1 MVNSSLHWKPSLAKV
16 PGLKL
21 HVPLLALVWGAGGQA
36 CQVKQSLCALV
47 LICVR
52 GITVSLLVVG
62 KRAGLGLLK
71 RHMDSVQTGGISNS
85 YLGRVR
91 LKDANSWTWRY
102 CLYEHLSLW
111 LSCADEGSAVTCL
124 QPCSALSTWIFFT
137 GRFPELGSW
146 RAPTGDAHLVLVKP
160 SLQCADNGL
169 QRCTV
174 SSPASW
180 LWGRYGLA
188 VPRTVSCQELLPASW
203 WDAGVGDA
211 GSVVASD
218 LCSWNTHETN
228 HEC

>member
-1 MVNSSLHWKPSLAKV
+1 MSSKAE
-16 PGLKL
+16 
-21 HVPLLALVWGAGGQA
+21 
-36 CQVKQSLCALV
+36 SLCLSP
-47 LICVR
+47 LCVR
-52 GITVSLLVVG
+52 GITVSLPVVG

-71 RHMDSVQTGGISNS
+71 RCSDSVQTGGISNS
-85 YLGRVR
+85 YLSRVC

-146 RAPTGDAHLVLVKP
+146 RAPTRDAHLVLVKP

-180 LWGRYGLA
+180 LRQVWAGCPQHG
-188 VPRTVSCQELLPASW
+188 ELPGAAASI
-203 WDAGVGDA
+203 
-211 GSVVASD
+211 
-218 LCSWNTHETN
+218 LMRCR
-228 HEC
+228 CR